1 MDIQQGNPPGYDTRR
16 NRGEYKTEGAR
27 MQEKQQQSLDELY
40 RSLPPNSIK
49 GTPLQYGDD
58 GLPLVDDPQQFPE
71 QAQAQSLESQ
81 IQTTANQADPVA
93 AKFFAPRQN
102 QPQQQQRSQRP
113 QPQPQAPQQMSQ
125 GSLQYH
131 PVLKRMLGAF
141 GLKKAARHQLE
152 LYTDEVGK
160 IVYTMTLV
168 SEELQS
174 WAMLESKN
182 KFLGEAELA
191 AVYFELL
198 YGCCSVVAIDN
209 VPLWQLFNLRLADGE
224 EISLQE
230 DPLEM
235 NSRLRRTCSRMLADL
250 LWTETVPIGEKLLQ
264 FYQEKVMGKKIQ
276 SSLDKDIFEKVRY
289 VCPLDDC
296 DNYEFF
302 TPAIENGAE
311 KKYFCKF
318 HGIQLVK
325 TVDIL
330 KELDVPLG

>member
-1 MDIQQGNPPGYDTRR
+1 
-16 NRGEYKTEGAR
+16 
-27 MQEKQQQSLDELY
+27 
-40 RSLPPNSIK
+40 
-49 GTPLQYGDD
+49 
-58 GLPLVDDPQQFPE
+58 
-71 QAQAQSLESQ
+71 
-81 IQTTANQADPVA
+81 
-93 AKFFAPRQN
+93 
-102 QPQQQQRSQRP
+102 
-113 QPQPQAPQQMSQ
+113 
-125 GSLQYH
+125 
-131 PVLKRMLGAF
+131 MLGAF

-152 LYTDEVGK
+152 LYTEEVGK

-168 SEELQS
+168 SEELQR